1 VLVAAPAVRFVVH
14 GRDGSWIKY
23 GVDAQE
29 QQLVAALTPGGSVA
43 PGEPEQAAMVDGARG
58 TRTSTPVPS
67 GDYPEF
73 YRRVR
78 DAIDGTG
85 GNPVP
90 PEQAVAVAAVVETA
104 IRSSAE
110 GRALTVPLTESERLG
125 FGR

>member
-1 VLVAAPAVRFVVH
+1 
-14 GRDGSWIKY
+14 
-23 GVDAQE
+23 
-29 QQLVAALTPGGSVA
+29 
-43 PGEPEQAAMVDGARG
+43 
-58 TRTSTPVPS
+58 VPF

-78 DAIDGTG
+78 DAIDGAG

-104 IRSSAE
+104 VRSSAE